1 MKRVLLFVGAVFL
14 FVSVIGQNTAE
25 IRRVLEITDSL
36 YSLGKVDSALI
47 VCRQAAPLVRQEEN
61 PGAIV
66 SFYTSQGVYLRS
78 SGMLPDAVKSY
89 DTALEYVGRLD
100 TTSEDDRQSAVVLY
114 NNLSTLHMD
123 MKSLDKSEEYALLA
137 VSLADKCTDKTFR
150 AQIYTVASS
159 VFIIRKLY
167 GQAKEYLAKA
177 IELSHEE
184 GQFDKELGALTYYML
199 VLQKTDSSQSEINRY
214 AGKADSILSRV
225 NSVMAL
231 INYCQILFVIRQDN
245 KDYQAAIAT
254 ADKLL
259 SLDGIT
265 SYPFL
270 LYDIYNNLHLAYKS
284 VHDYEHAYAALSQA
298 QQLNDSLF
306 QKEKAKQLEELSVKY
321 ESKEKELE
329 IQKLNEEKRW
339 ARQRLYVALGG
350 SGVILVI
357 SGLFF
362 AYFVQRQR
370 LRAERQK
377 REMETQRHEFEQL
390 QRVTEQK
397 LTRNYLDKLEYEH
410 ARLAKEL
417 HDGVCNDLFSMEV
430 SVDSQQGVQTRDWIA
445 NLRKIRENIRLV
457 SHELL
462 PPVFQ
467 EATIN
472 EIISDYLESL
482 STQECPISFK
492 TLPEDVEWA
501 VLPDTMSLNIYR
513 IIQEAVSNAL
523 KHACATRIS
532 VVMEWKLP
540 NLEIRVVD
548 NGKGSATH
556 KPGIGIRTMKERV
569 AALKGTS
576 TIDSTMSGT
585 TIIVLI
591 PVF

>member
-1 MKRVLLFVGAVFL
+1 M
-14 FVSVIGQNTAE
+14 
-25 IRRVLEITDSL
+25 
-36 YSLGKVDSALI
+36 
-47 VCRQAAPLVRQEEN
+47 
-61 PGAIV
+61 
-66 SFYTSQGVYLRS
+66 
-78 SGMLPDAVKSY
+78 
-89 DTALEYVGRLD
+89 
-100 TTSEDDRQSAVVLY
+100 
-114 NNLSTLHMD
+114 
-123 MKSLDKSEEYALLA
+123 
-137 VSLADKCTDKTFR
+137 
-150 AQIYTVASS
+150 
-159 VFIIRKLY
+159 
-167 GQAKEYLAKA
+167 AKA

-199 VLQKTDSSQSEINRY
+199 VLQKTDSPQSEINRY
-214 AGKADSILSRV
+214 AGKADSILPRV

-231 INYCQILFVIRQDN
+231 INYYQILFVIRQDN

-265 SYPFL
+265 NYPFL

-284 VHDYEHAYAALSQA
+284 IHDYEHAYAALSQA

-370 LRAERQK
+370 LRSERQK

-397 LTRNYLDKLEYEH
+397 LTRNYLGKLEHDH

-430 SVDSQQGVQTRDWIA
+430 SVDSQQGVQTKDWIA
-445 NLRKIRENIRLV
+445 NLQRIRENIRLV

-472 EIISDYLESL
+472 EVISDYLESL

-540 NLEIRVVD
+540 NLEIRIVD

-556 KPGIGIRTMKERV
+556 KPGIGIQTMKERV
-569 AALKGTS
+569 AALKGTF

>member
-1 MKRVLLFVGAVFL
+1 LFVGAVFL

-199 VLQKTDSSQSEINRY
+199 VLQKTDSPQSEINRY
-214 AGKADSILSRV
+214 AGKADSILPRV

-231 INYCQILFVIRQDN
+231 INYYQILFVIRQDN

-265 SYPFL
+265 NYPFL

-284 VHDYEHAYAALSQA
+284 IHDYEHAYAALSQA

-370 LRAERQK
+370 LRSERQK

-397 LTRNYLDKLEYEH
+397 LTRNYLGKLEHDH

-430 SVDSQQGVQTRDWIA
+430 SVDSQQGVQTKDWIA
-445 NLRKIRENIRLV
+445 NLQRIRENIRLV

-472 EIISDYLESL
+472 EVISDYLESL

-540 NLEIRVVD
+540 NLEIRIVD

-556 KPGIGIRTMKERV
+556 KPGIGIQTMKERV
-569 AALKGTS
+569 AALKGTF

>member
-1 MKRVLLFVGAVFL
+1 MFVGAVFL

-36 YSLGKVDSALI
+36 YSLSKVDSALI

-214 AGKADSILSRV
+214 AGKADSILPRV

-231 INYCQILFVIRQDN
+231 INYYQILFVIRQDN

-397 LTRNYLDKLEYEH
+397 LTRNYLDKLEHEH

-540 NLEIRVVD
+540 NLEIRIVD

-556 KPGIGIRTMKERV
+556 KPGIGIQTMKERV
-569 AALKGTS
+569 AALKGTF

>member
-1 MKRVLLFVGAVFL
+1 MFVGAVFL

-199 VLQKTDSSQSEINRY
+199 VLQKTDSPQSEINRY
-214 AGKADSILSRV
+214 AGKADSILPRV

-231 INYCQILFVIRQDN
+231 INYYQILFVIRQDN

-284 VHDYEHAYAALSQA
+284 IHDYEHAYAALSQA

-370 LRAERQK
+370 LRSERQK

-397 LTRNYLDKLEYEH
+397 LTRNYLGKLEHDH

-430 SVDSQQGVQTRDWIA
+430 SVDSQQGVQTKDWIA
-445 NLRKIRENIRLV
+445 NLQRIRENIRLV

-472 EIISDYLESL
+472 EVISDYLESL

-540 NLEIRVVD
+540 NLEIRIVD

-556 KPGIGIRTMKERV
+556 KPGIGIQTMKERV
-569 AALKGTS
+569 AALKGTF

>member
-14 FVSVIGQNTAE
+14 FVSVIGQNTVE

-150 AQIYTVASS
+150 SQIYTVASS

-199 VLQKTDSSQSEINRY
+199 VLQKTDSPQSEINRY
-214 AGKADSILSRV
+214 AGKADSILPRV

-231 INYCQILFVIRQDN
+231 INYYQILFVIRQDN

-265 SYPFL
+265 NYPFL

-284 VHDYEHAYAALSQA
+284 IHDYEHAYAALSQA

-397 LTRNYLDKLEYEH
+397 LTRNYLDKLEHDH

-430 SVDSQQGVQTRDWIA
+430 SVDSQQGVQTKDWIA
-445 NLRKIRENIRLV
+445 NLQRIRENIRLV

-556 KPGIGIRTMKERV
+556 KPGIGIQTMKERV
-569 AALKGTS
+569 AALK
-576 TIDSTMSGT
+576 
-585 TIIVLI
+585 VLSQ
-591 PVF
+591 

>member
-61 PGAIV
+61 PGVIV

-100 TTSEDDRQSAVVLY
+100 ATSEDDRQSAVVLY

-177 IELSHEE
+177 IELSHEK

-199 VLQKTDSSQSEINRY
+199 VLQKTDSPQSEINRY
-214 AGKADSILSRV
+214 AGKADSILPRV

-231 INYCQILFVIRQDN
+231 INYYQILFVIRQDN

-265 SYPFL
+265 NYPFL

-284 VHDYEHAYAALSQA
+284 IHDYEHAYAALSQA

-329 IQKLNEEKRW
+329 IQKLNGEKRW
-339 ARQRLYVALGG
+339 ARQRLYIALGG

-397 LTRNYLDKLEYEH
+397 LTRNYLDKLEHDH

-430 SVDSQQGVQTRDWIA
+430 SVDSQQGVQTKDWIA
-445 NLRKIRENIRLV
+445 NLQRIRENIRLV

-472 EIISDYLESL
+472 EVISDYLESL

-556 KPGIGIRTMKERV
+556 KPGIGIQTMKERV
-569 AALKGTS
+569 AALKGTF

>member
-1 MKRVLLFVGAVFL
+1 MFFPQNRFL
-14 FVSVIGQNTAE
+14 FLRAYVILKN
-25 IRRVLEITDSL
+25 
-36 YSLGKVDSALI
+36 
-47 VCRQAAPLVRQEEN
+47 C
-61 PGAIV
+61 
-66 SFYTSQGVYLRS
+66 
-78 SGMLPDAVKSY
+78 
-89 DTALEYVGRLD
+89 
-100 TTSEDDRQSAVVLY
+100 TTHY
-114 NNLSTLHMD
+114 F
-123 MKSLDKSEEYALLA
+123 K
-137 VSLADKCTDKTFR
+137 
-150 AQIYTVASS
+150 
-159 VFIIRKLY
+159 
-167 GQAKEYLAKA
+167 
-177 IELSHEE
+177 
-184 GQFDKELGALTYYML
+184 
-199 VLQKTDSSQSEINRY
+199 
-214 AGKADSILSRV
+214 
-225 NSVMAL
+225 
-231 INYCQILFVIRQDN
+231 
-245 KDYQAAIAT
+245 
-254 ADKLL
+254 
-259 SLDGIT
+259 
-265 SYPFL
+265 
-270 LYDIYNNLHLAYKS
+270 
-284 VHDYEHAYAALSQA
+284 
-298 QQLNDSLF
+298 

-556 KPGIGIRTMKERV
+556 KPGIGIQTMKERV
-569 AALKGTS
+569 AALKGTF

>member
-1 MKRVLLFVGAVFL
+1 MFVGAVFL

-199 VLQKTDSSQSEINRY
+199 VLQKTDSPQSEINRY
-214 AGKADSILSRV
+214 AGKADSILPRV

-231 INYCQILFVIRQDN
+231 INYYQILFVIRQDN

-265 SYPFL
+265 NYPFL

-284 VHDYEHAYAALSQA
+284 IHDYEHAYAALSQA

-370 LRAERQK
+370 LRSERQK

-397 LTRNYLDKLEYEH
+397 LTRNYLGKLEHDH

-430 SVDSQQGVQTRDWIA
+430 SVDSQQGVQTKDWIA
-445 NLRKIRENIRLV
+445 NLQRIRENIRLV

-472 EIISDYLESL
+472 EVISDYLESL

-492 TLPEDVEWA
+492 TLPKDVEWA

-540 NLEIRVVD
+540 NLEIRIVD

-556 KPGIGIRTMKERV
+556 KPGIGIQTMKERV
-569 AALKGTS
+569 AALKGTF

>member
-61 PGAIV
+61 PGVIV

-100 TTSEDDRQSAVVLY
+100 ATSEDDRQSAVVLY
-114 NNLSTLHMD
+114 NNLST
-123 MKSLDKSEEYALLA
+123 LLA

-199 VLQKTDSSQSEINRY
+199 VLQKTDSPQSEINRY
-214 AGKADSILSRV
+214 AGKADSILPRV

-231 INYCQILFVIRQDN
+231 INYYQILFVIRQDN

-265 SYPFL
+265 NYPFL

-284 VHDYEHAYAALSQA
+284 IHDYEHAYAALSQA

-329 IQKLNEEKRW
+329 IQKLNGEKRW
-339 ARQRLYVALGG
+339 ARQRLYIALGG

-397 LTRNYLDKLEYEH
+397 LTRNYLDKLEHDH

-430 SVDSQQGVQTRDWIA
+430 SVDSQQGVQTKDWIA
-445 NLRKIRENIRLV
+445 NLQRIRENIRLV

-472 EIISDYLESL
+472 EVISDYLESL

-556 KPGIGIRTMKERV
+556 KPGIGIQTMKERV
-569 AALKGTS
+569 AALKGTF

>member
-100 TTSEDDRQSAVVLY
+100 ATSEDDRQSAVVLY

-199 VLQKTDSSQSEINRY
+199 VLQKTDSPQSEINRY
-214 AGKADSILSRV
+214 AGKADSILPRV

-231 INYCQILFVIRQDN
+231 INYYQIFFVIRQDN

-265 SYPFL
+265 NYPFL

-284 VHDYEHAYAALSQA
+284 IHDYEHAYAALSQA

-397 LTRNYLDKLEYEH
+397 LTRNYLDKLEHDH

-430 SVDSQQGVQTRDWIA
+430 SVDSQQGVQTKDWIA
-445 NLRKIRENIRLV
+445 NLQRIRENIRLV

-472 EIISDYLESL
+472 EVISDYLESL

-556 KPGIGIRTMKERV
+556 KPGIGIQTMKERV
-569 AALKGTS
+569 AALKGTF

>member
-1 MKRVLLFVGAVFL
+1 MFVGAVFL

-199 VLQKTDSSQSEINRY
+199 VLQKTDSPQSEINRY
-214 AGKADSILSRV
+214 AGKADSILPRV

-231 INYCQILFVIRQDN
+231 INYYQILFVIRQDN

-265 SYPFL
+265 NYPFL

-284 VHDYEHAYAALSQA
+284 IHDYEHAYAALSQA

-370 LRAERQK
+370 LRSERQK

-397 LTRNYLDKLEYEH
+397 LTRNYLGKLEHDH

-430 SVDSQQGVQTRDWIA
+430 SVDSQQGVQTKDWIA
-445 NLRKIRENIRLV
+445 NLQRIRENIRLV

-472 EIISDYLESL
+472 EVISDYLESL

-540 NLEIRVVD
+540 NLEIRIVD

-556 KPGIGIRTMKERV
+556 KPGIGIQTMKERV
-569 AALKGTS
+569 AALKGTF

>member
-1 MKRVLLFVGAVFL
+1 MFVGAVFL

-36 YSLGKVDSALI
+36 YSLGKVGSALI

-61 PGAIV
+61 LGVIV

-150 AQIYTVASS
+150 VQIYTVASS

-214 AGKADSILSRV
+214 AGKADSILPRV

-231 INYCQILFVIRQDN
+231 INYYQILFVIRQDN

-467 EATIN
+467 EVTIN

-540 NLEIRVVD
+540 NLEIRVTD
-548 NGKGSATH
+548 NGKGTATH
-556 KPGIGIRTMKERV
+556 KPGIGMQTMKERV
-569 AALKGTS
+569 AALKGTF

>member
-14 FVSVIGQNTAE
+14 FVSVIGQNTVE

-150 AQIYTVASS
+150 SQIYTVASS

-199 VLQKTDSSQSEINRY
+199 VLQKTDSPQSEINRY
-214 AGKADSILSRV
+214 AGKADSILPRV

-231 INYCQILFVIRQDN
+231 INYYQILFVIRQDN

-265 SYPFL
+265 NYPFL

-284 VHDYEHAYAALSQA
+284 IHDYEHAYAALSQA

-397 LTRNYLDKLEYEH
+397 LTRNYLDKLEHDH

-430 SVDSQQGVQTRDWIA
+430 SVDSQQGVQTKDWIA
-445 NLRKIRENIRLV
+445 NLQRIRENIRLV

-556 KPGIGIRTMKERV
+556 KPGIGIQTMKERV
-569 AALKGTS
+569 AALKGTF

>member
-1 MKRVLLFVGAVFL
+1 LFVGAVFL

-199 VLQKTDSSQSEINRY
+199 VLQKTDSPQSEINRY
-214 AGKADSILSRV
+214 AGKADSILPRV

-231 INYCQILFVIRQDN
+231 INYYQILFVIRQDN

-265 SYPFL
+265 NYPFL

-284 VHDYEHAYAALSQA
+284 IHDYEHAYAALSQA

-370 LRAERQK
+370 LRSERQK

-397 LTRNYLDKLEYEH
+397 LTRNYLGKLEHDH

-472 EIISDYLESL
+472 EVISDYLESL

-540 NLEIRVVD
+540 NLEIRIVD

-556 KPGIGIRTMKERV
+556 KPGIGIQTMKERV
-569 AALKGTS
+569 AALKGTF

>member
-1 MKRVLLFVGAVFL
+1 MFVGAGFL

-199 VLQKTDSSQSEINRY
+199 VLQKTDSPQSEINRY
-214 AGKADSILSRV
+214 AGKADSILPRV

-231 INYCQILFVIRQDN
+231 INYYQILFVIRQDN

-265 SYPFL
+265 NYPFL

-284 VHDYEHAYAALSQA
+284 IHDYEHAYAALSQA

-370 LRAERQK
+370 LRSERQK

-397 LTRNYLDKLEYEH
+397 LTRNYLGKLEHDH

-430 SVDSQQGVQTRDWIA
+430 SVDSQQGVQTKDWIA
-445 NLRKIRENIRLV
+445 NLQRIRENIRLV

-472 EIISDYLESL
+472 EVISDYLESL

-540 NLEIRVVD
+540 NLEIRIVD

-556 KPGIGIRTMKERV
+556 KPGIGIQTMKERV
-569 AALKGTS
+569 AALKGTF

>member
-1 MKRVLLFVGAVFL
+1 MFVGVVFL

-199 VLQKTDSSQSEINRY
+199 VLQKTDSPQSEINRY
-214 AGKADSILSRV
+214 AGKADSILPRV

-231 INYCQILFVIRQDN
+231 INYYQILFVIRQDN

-265 SYPFL
+265 NYPFL

-284 VHDYEHAYAALSQA
+284 IHDYEHAYAALSQA

-370 LRAERQK
+370 LRSERQK

-397 LTRNYLDKLEYEH
+397 LTRNYLGKLEHDH

-430 SVDSQQGVQTRDWIA
+430 SVDSQQGVQTKDWIA
-445 NLRKIRENIRLV
+445 NLQRIRENIRLV

-472 EIISDYLESL
+472 EVISDYLESL

-540 NLEIRVVD
+540 NLEIRIVD

-556 KPGIGIRTMKERV
+556 KPGIGIQTMKERV
-569 AALKGTS
+569 AALKGTF

>member
-1 MKRVLLFVGAVFL
+1 MFVGAVFL

-47 VCRQAAPLVRQEEN
+47 VCQQAAPLVRQEEN
-61 PGAIV
+61 PGVIV

-100 TTSEDDRQSAVVLY
+100 ATSEDDRQSAVVLY

-199 VLQKTDSSQSEINRY
+199 VLQKTDSPQSEINRY
-214 AGKADSILSRV
+214 AGKADSILPRV

-231 INYCQILFVIRQDN
+231 INYYQILFVIRQDN

-265 SYPFL
+265 NYPFL

-284 VHDYEHAYAALSQA
+284 IHDYEHAYAALSQA

-397 LTRNYLDKLEYEH
+397 LTRNYLDKLEHDH

-430 SVDSQQGVQTRDWIA
+430 SVDSQQGVQTKDWIA
-445 NLRKIRENIRLV
+445 NLQRIRENIRLV

-472 EIISDYLESL
+472 EVISDYLESL

-556 KPGIGIRTMKERV
+556 KPGIGIQTMKERV
-569 AALKGTS
+569 AALKGTF

>member
-1 MKRVLLFVGAVFL
+1 MFVGAVFL
-14 FVSVIGQNTAE
+14 FVSVIGQNAAE

-36 YSLGKVDSALI
+36 YSLGKVDSVLI

-214 AGKADSILSRV
+214 AGKADSILPRV

-231 INYCQILFVIRQDN
+231 INYYQILFVIRQDN

-397 LTRNYLDKLEYEH
+397 LTRNYLDKLEHEH

-540 NLEIRVVD
+540 NLEIRIVD

-556 KPGIGIRTMKERV
+556 KPGIGIQTMKERV
-569 AALKGTS
+569 AALKGTF

>member
-1 MKRVLLFVGAVFL
+1 MFVGAVFL

-199 VLQKTDSSQSEINRY
+199 VLQKTDSPQSEINRY
-214 AGKADSILSRV
+214 AGKADSILPRV

-231 INYCQILFVIRQDN
+231 INYYQILFVIRQDN

-284 VHDYEHAYAALSQA
+284 IHDYEHAYAALSQA

-370 LRAERQK
+370 LRSERQK

-397 LTRNYLDKLEYEH
+397 LTRNYLGKLEHDH

-472 EIISDYLESL
+472 EVISDYLESL

-540 NLEIRVVD
+540 NLEIRIVD

-556 KPGIGIRTMKERV
+556 KPGIGIQTMKERV
-569 AALKGTS
+569 AALKGTF

>member
-1 MKRVLLFVGAVFL
+1 MFVGVVFL

-47 VCRQAAPLVRQEEN
+47 VCRQAAPLVRQEKN

-150 AQIYTVASS
+150 AQIYTVSSS

-214 AGKADSILSRV
+214 AGKADSILPRV

-231 INYCQILFVIRQDN
+231 INYYQILFVIRQDN

-501 VLPDTMSLNIYR
+501 VLPDTMSLNIY
-513 IIQEAVSNAL
+513 
-523 KHACATRIS
+523 
-532 VVMEWKLP
+532 
-540 NLEIRVVD
+540 
-548 NGKGSATH
+548 
-556 KPGIGIRTMKERV
+556 
-569 AALKGTS
+569 
-576 TIDSTMSGT
+576 
-585 TIIVLI
+585 
-591 PVF
+591 

>member
-1 MKRVLLFVGAVFL
+1 MFVGAVFL

-25 IRRVLEITDSL
+25 VRRVLEITDSL

-199 VLQKTDSSQSEINRY
+199 VLQKTDSPQSEINRY
-214 AGKADSILSRV
+214 AGKADSILPRV

-231 INYCQILFVIRQDN
+231 INYYQILFVIRQDN

-265 SYPFL
+265 NYPFL

-284 VHDYEHAYAALSQA
+284 IHDYEHAYAALSQA

-370 LRAERQK
+370 LRSERQK

-397 LTRNYLDKLEYEH
+397 LTRNYLGKLEHDH

-430 SVDSQQGVQTRDWIA
+430 SVDSQQGVQTKDWIA
-445 NLRKIRENIRLV
+445 NLQRIRENIRLV

-472 EIISDYLESL
+472 EVISDYLESL

-540 NLEIRVVD
+540 NLEIRIVD

-556 KPGIGIRTMKERV
+556 KPGIGIQTMKERV
-569 AALKGTS
+569 AALKGTF

>member
-1 MKRVLLFVGAVFL
+1 MFVGAVFL

-61 PGAIV
+61 PGVIV
-66 SFYTSQGVYLRS
+66 SFYTSQGAYLRS

-100 TTSEDDRQSAVVLY
+100 ATSEDDRQSAVVLY

-199 VLQKTDSSQSEINRY
+199 VLQKTDSPQSEINRY
-214 AGKADSILSRV
+214 AGKADSILPRV

-231 INYCQILFVIRQDN
+231 INYYQILFVIRQDN

-265 SYPFL
+265 NYPFL

-284 VHDYEHAYAALSQA
+284 IHDYEHAYAALSQA

-397 LTRNYLDKLEYEH
+397 LTRNYLDKLEHDH

-430 SVDSQQGVQTRDWIA
+430 SVDSQQGVQTKDWIA
-445 NLRKIRENIRLV
+445 NLQRIRENIRLV

-472 EIISDYLESL
+472 EVISDYLESL

-548 NGKGSATH
+548 NGKGSATN
-556 KPGIGIRTMKERV
+556 KPGIGIQTMKERV
-569 AALKGTS
+569 AALKGTF

>member
-214 AGKADSILSRV
+214 AGKADSILPRV

-231 INYCQILFVIRQDN
+231 INYYQILFVIRQDN

-513 IIQEAVSNAL
+513 IIQEVVSNAL

-540 NLEIRVVD
+540 NLEIRIVD

-556 KPGIGIRTMKERV
+556 KPGIGIQTMKERV
-569 AALKGTS
+569 AALKGTF

>member
-231 INYCQILFVIRQDN
+231 INYYQILFVIRQDN

-329 IQKLNEEKRW
+329 IQKLNEENRW

-556 KPGIGIRTMKERV
+556 KPGIGIQTMKERV
-569 AALKGTS
+569 AALKGTF

>member
-1 MKRVLLFVGAVFL
+1 MFVGAVFL

-47 VCRQAAPLVRQEEN
+47 VCRQAAPWVRQEEN

-214 AGKADSILSRV
+214 AGKADSILPRV

-231 INYCQILFVIRQDN
+231 INYYQILFVIRQDN

-397 LTRNYLDKLEYEH
+397 LTRNYLDKLEHEH

-540 NLEIRVVD
+540 NLEIRIVD

-556 KPGIGIRTMKERV
+556 KPGIGIQTMKERV
-569 AALKGTS
+569 AALKGTF

>member
-1 MKRVLLFVGAVFL
+1 M
-14 FVSVIGQNTAE
+14 
-25 IRRVLEITDSL
+25 
-36 YSLGKVDSALI
+36 
-47 VCRQAAPLVRQEEN
+47 
-61 PGAIV
+61 
-66 SFYTSQGVYLRS
+66 
-78 SGMLPDAVKSY
+78 
-89 DTALEYVGRLD
+89 
-100 TTSEDDRQSAVVLY
+100 
-114 NNLSTLHMD
+114 
-123 MKSLDKSEEYALLA
+123 
-137 VSLADKCTDKTFR
+137 
-150 AQIYTVASS
+150 
-159 VFIIRKLY
+159 
-167 GQAKEYLAKA
+167 
-177 IELSHEE
+177 
-184 GQFDKELGALTYYML
+184 
-199 VLQKTDSSQSEINRY
+199 
-214 AGKADSILSRV
+214 
-225 NSVMAL
+225 
-231 INYCQILFVIRQDN
+231 
-245 KDYQAAIAT
+245 
-254 ADKLL
+254 
-259 SLDGIT
+259 
-265 SYPFL
+265 
-270 LYDIYNNLHLAYKS
+270 
-284 VHDYEHAYAALSQA
+284 
-298 QQLNDSLF
+298 
-306 QKEKAKQLEELSVKY
+306 
-321 ESKEKELE
+321 
-329 IQKLNEEKRW
+329 
-339 ARQRLYVALGG
+339 
-350 SGVILVI
+350 I

-417 HDGVCNDLFSMEV
+417 HDGVCNDLFSM
-430 SVDSQQGVQTRDWIA
+430 
-445 NLRKIRENIRLV
+445 
-457 SHELL
+457 ELL

-540 NLEIRVVD
+540 NLEIRIVD

-556 KPGIGIRTMKERV
+556 KPGIGIQTMKERV
-569 AALKGTS
+569 AALKGTF

>member
-231 INYCQILFVIRQDN
+231 INYYQILFVIRQDN

-397 LTRNYLDKLEYEH
+397 LTHNYLDKLEYEH

-556 KPGIGIRTMKERV
+556 KPGIGIQTMKERV